1 MKRLVQSILV
11 GIRLHFFAIAGYLA
25 APIRISRDNN
35 VRALLEHSRVRFVLC
50 HAYAQFRLGIA
61 LPRSIFPIGEPVLVV
76 GHCLYGDV
84 TAVGQFNRI
93 HAGIP
98 NNLNFTVRV
107 YTREQAIDFDANL
120 IFLRYVHRTNNG
132 VAIGN
137 KLKMRF
143 IGAHKH
149 V

>member
-1 MKRLVQSILV
+1 M
-11 GIRLHFFAIAGYLA
+11 
-25 APIRISRDNN
+25 
-35 VRALLEHSRVRFVLC
+35 
-50 HAYAQFRLGIA
+50 
-61 LPRSIFPIGEPVLVV
+61 
-76 GHCLYGDV
+76 

-98 NNLNFTVRV
+98 SNLNFTVRV